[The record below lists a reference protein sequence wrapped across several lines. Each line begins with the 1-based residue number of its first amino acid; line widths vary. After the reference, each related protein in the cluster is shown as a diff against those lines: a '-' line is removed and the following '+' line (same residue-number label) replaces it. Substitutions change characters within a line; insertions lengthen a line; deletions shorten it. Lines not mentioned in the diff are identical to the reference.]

1 MLIHAPAVRP
11 DALLRLRARSGVTE
25 SSALSTLASRELAT
39 PSARD
44 SSRPL
49 MPRRTTYSR
58 LRTSPGCR
66 GRRMVP
72 RLDGVD
78 RGGRRIVY
86 LHSRPRGAVKADCG
100 PHGPGLVGWFANWY
114 PPFAAAGGVPA
125 GVKRRGTSARSMVVA
140 SSAPGYRCGAR
151 SEEHTS
157 ELQSHSF

>member
-11 DALLRLRARSGVTE
+11 DALLSLRARSGVTE
-25 SSALSTLASRELAT
+25 SSALSTLASREFAT

-86 LHSRPRGAVKADCG
+86 LHSRPPGEGRPARRGAAHPPARWLLPL
-100 PHGPGLVGWFANWY
+100 PHLDIVVGLVHA
-114 PPFAAAGGVPA
+114 PSLDRPAAWLPLQ
-125 GVKRRGTSARSMVVA
+125 RR
-140 SSAPGYRCGAR
+140 
-151 SEEHTS
+151 
-157 ELQSHSF
+157 